1 VAGELGAVGEG
12 LFEIGLDKGDTGPL
26 RRGYGGDVANVCVM
40 AARAGIGA
48 RLASRVG
55 ADALG
60 RALLAFWSAEGV
72 DVAHVQIEA
81 GAPTG
86 IYVNERTPGN
96 AHRFDYHRRGSAG
109 SLLAPKD
116 IAPAF
121 VSGLAVLHTS
131 GISLAVVGAATAAA
145 AERARAAGAL
155 ISFAVNHRPNL
166 DGDPESVL
174 AAARGADVVFI
185 SAEEAELLLETSAI
199 EEVREAL
206 GHDPS
211 ELVITLGANGA
222 AIAAGSEV
230 LTIRAPAV
238 DAVDAA
244 GAGDALA
251 GAYLAARIRG
261 LDPEP
266 ALRRGV
272 AAAALSCRAFGCAL
286 SYPAGAE
293 IEALAERLA

>member
-48 RLASRVG
+48 RLAARLG

-60 RALLAFWSAEGV
+60 RALLAFWGAEGI
-72 DVAHVQIEA
+72 DVGHVQIEV

-109 SLLAPKD
+109 SLLAPED

-121 VSGLAVLHTS
+121 ISGLAVLHTS

-166 DGDPESVL
+166 DGDPEAVL

-185 SAEEAELLLETSAI
+185 SVEEAELLLETSAI
-199 EEVREAL
+199 EEVRGAL
-206 GHDPS
+206 GPGPS
-211 ELVITLGANGA
+211 ELVVTAGANGA
-222 AIAAGSEV
+222 AVAAGGEV

-244 GAGDALA
+244 GAGDALS

-261 LDPEP
+261 LDPES

-286 SYPAGAE
+286 SYPTGAE